1 MGLPGGPFIRES
13 PEMARHPI
21 LAGLTPRQAQAAEQT
36 GPILVLAG
44 AGTGK
49 TKTLTAAVGHR
60 IAGRGIPAAR
70 ILAGTLTHKTASGK
84 AGGIPATLGDE
95 AAPRWDRTVHR
106 PGARPLPIEPA
117 VAP

>member
-21 LAGLTPRQAQAAEQT
+21 LAGLTPQQAQASEQT

-49 TKTLTAAVGHR
+49 TKTLTAAVGDR

-70 ILAGTLTHKTASGK
+70 IPADTFTNKTSSEK
-84 AGGIPATLGDE
+84 AGGTPAAPGDE
-95 AAPRWDRTVHR
+95 AAPRPDPT
-106 PGARPLPIEPA
+106 
-117 VAP
+117 